1 MNEQEIINLI
11 RDRLAIELDDDFG
24 PGFNQYI
31 KVKLWL
37 NVGSVDNPKME
48 CISQSELSIGK
59 FS

>member
-1 MNEQEIINLI
+1 MNEQDVINLI
-11 RDRLAIELDDDFG
+11 KNRLKIELDDEFG
-24 PGFNQYI
+24 PGFSQYI

-37 NVGSVDNPKME
+37 NVGSTDNPKME

>member
-24 PGFNQYI
+24 PGFSQYV

-37 NVGSVDNPKME
+37 TRKKSISVLKV
-48 CISQSELSIGK
+48 
-59 FS
+59 